1 MTWAS
6 KLCSAIHS
14 YQIHKEEFWKNKND
28 ASSFFDYSTL
38 KTLNGACSNVNALK
52 KLFML
57 LHFPLRQ
64 SEGSPFL
71 YYIRRPFP
79 TKFCRIGYVVE
90 WTTQK
95 WKTSLLVAGMVLVVS
110 SSKEINLIQ
119 HKRIERKYYNKQLT
133 WGIACLY

>member
-1 MTWAS
+1 MP
-6 KLCSAIHS
+6 
-14 YQIHKEEFWKNKND
+14 
-28 ASSFFDYSTL
+28 
-38 KTLNGACSNVNALK
+38 
-52 KLFML
+52 

-64 SEGSPFL
+64 SEGSPCL

-95 WKTSLLVAGMVLVVS
+95 WKTSLLVAGMVLVLS

-133 WGIACLY
+133 